1 MPTTTPSKSRLLS
14 LHTILHHHLLKLR
27 QTLHLPF
34 PSPPPD
40 DPIEA
45 LYTLSPPA
53 FHYLP
58 RSLLLPA
65 HVLKRGFSECSENE
79 PPFLEGRRM
88 QIMGVPKGVRVV
100 IVQFLER
107 GEGDKERRGRE
118 ESKRTGT
125 EREAGSMDIEP
136 VSEDETFSE
145 HEIRSSDIEAGYV
158 VKRIVKLPR
167 RVCVKVSSN
176 SCLSGGLEKSLMEG
190 YGVRLAATTEVLAE
204 VGYSLHKVA
213 FCGRSG

>member
-1 MPTTTPSKSRLLS
+1 MPTTTPSKFRLLS
-14 LHTILHHHLLKLR
+14 LHTTLHHHLLKLR
-27 QTLHLPF
+27 QTLHLSS

-40 DPIEA
+40 DPTEV

-65 HVLKRGFSECSENE
+65 HVLKRGFSECTENE

-100 IVQFLER
+100 VVQFLER
-107 GEGDKERRGRE
+107 GKGEENGIEGKELRLGKIVK
-118 ESKRTGT
+118 SKGTGT

-136 VSEDETFSE
+136 VSEDETFRE
-145 HEIRSSDIEAGYV
+145 HGIRSSDIEAGYV
-158 VKRIVKLPR
+158 VVKRVVKLPR
-167 RVCVKVSSN
+167 RVW
-176 SCLSGGLEKSLMEG
+176 
-190 YGVRLAATTEVLAE
+190 
-204 VGYSLHKVA
+204 
-213 FCGRSG
+213 CGRNVSFCFGCSFAFRTL